1 MKNLQKLLVT
11 TAMVISLSLAVSAQ
25 KEEPKKPPPK
35 GEAPVVVPKPKNPKP
50 KETPK
55 QDKPNKPEFAIFA
68 KIEEISDLA

>member
-1 MKNLQKLLVT
+1 MKNLQKILIT
-11 TAMVISLSLAVSAQ
+11 IAMVVGLSLAVSAQ

-55 QDKPNKPEFAIFA
+55 PDKPDKPEFAILIG
-68 KIEEISDLA
+68 KNGLSDTA